1 MTLAAPTRGQI
12 YRADYGHGPKPWLIV
27 SNNRRNRQ
35 LSRVVAVRITTTDKY
50 ASLPTM
56 VPLSTADPLVGYI
69 VTDDLQQLPRDGL
82 TAFLGAV
89 SPATIMAVNTALK
102 LVLAIP

>member
-1 MTLAAPTRGQI
+1 MTLVVPSRGQI
-12 YRADYGHGPKPWLIV
+12 YSADCGYGPKPWLIV

-35 LSRVVAVRITTTDKY
+35 LPRILAVRITTTDKY

-56 VPLSTADPLVGYI
+56 VPLSTDDPLVGHI
-69 VTDDLQQLPRDGL
+69 VTDDLQQLHRDEF
-82 TAFLGAV
+82 TTFLGAV
-89 SPATIMAVNTALK
+89 CPATIMAVNTALK

>member
-1 MTLAAPTRGQI
+1 MTLVAPTRGQI
-12 YRADYGHGPKPWLIV
+12 YRADIGQGVKPWLIV

-35 LSRVVAVRITTTDKY
+35 LPYLLAVRITTTDKY

-56 VPLSTADPLVGYI
+56 VPLTSDDPLVGYI
-69 VTDDLQQLPRDGL
+69 VADDLQQLHRDEL
-82 TAFLGAV
+82 KAHLGAV
-89 SPATIMAVNTALK
+89 SPTTIMAVNSALK

>member
-1 MTLAAPTRGQI
+1 MTLVAPTRGQI
-12 YRADYGHGPKPWLIV
+12 YRADTGHGPKPWLIV

-35 LSRVVAVRITTTDKY
+35 LPYLLAARITTTDKY
-50 ASLPTM
+50 ASLPTV
-56 VPLSTADPLVGYI
+56 VPLSTDDPMVGHI
-69 VTDDLQQLPRDGL
+69 VADDLQQLHRDEL
-82 TAFLGAV
+82 TALLGTV